1 MIRLEQVSK
10 YYKSNALVA
19 VGMRKVNL
27 EFKIGEFVAVTGES
41 GSGKSTLL
49 NILSG
54 LDTFEEGEFFLFNE
68 PTSHYTIAQW
78 EAYRAAYVGF
88 VFQNY
93 NIIESYT
100 VLQNVLMSLEFQGY
114 EEENR
119 KQRALEIIDRVGLSH
134 RVNHKASKLSGG
146 EKQRTVI
153 ARALAKDCPAIFCDE
168 PTGNLDSKTGEEII
182 QLLHE
187 ISQEK
192 LVVLVTHHFAEV
204 EKYATRRIKMS
215 DGEIIE
221 DIKLLPLEIKAEA
234 KPVEQKKIDFKTTT
248 RISIRNLFAAPKR
261 FIFMLLLQVIF
272 VFLAFMIYGTTNSLF
287 HQNSLLPDSIEA
299 SEHQLIIQRLD
310 QAVLSDDEVLMFRNN
325 RYVKDVNEYE
335 TITSLFVS
343 IGRTRIFTER
353 TGVLKESDILE
364 GRFPEN
370 INEIMISEDLEIYLN
385 AQIGETLTLRTIAFE
400 PFEFEVV
407 GISSRVSKSV
417 YFHDDFFTYPDYIF
431 KSLVNKVTIQLL
443 DTFED
448 EERDNLYR
456 SYYVDSDLEAGN
468 VVAYI
473 NYPGMGSRSSILK
486 MITGYNQEIEIDVT
500 ASLIFS
506 ESSMDIFMSEDLY
519 EQMVEEFT
527 SLEHRYRIV
536 LNVYDRY
543 DGTRLKNSIDQNE
556 YIVYYEALTQNQDYS
571 SFGYVLTVGSYLM
584 VFFVGLLMLMLLRV
598 VFKNMVATR
607 RKDFAIYR
615 SIGASKRFLG
625 RLIFLEQSLQIL
637 IGSILTIIFGLIL
650 VLFVP
655 TVQNSLRYIEAIDVI
670 IVFLVF
676 SYMTIITPIK
686 FNQSIYEISVI
697 ETLSKSAEV

>member
-68 PTSHYTIAQW
+68 PTSHFTIAQW

-114 EEENR
+114 AEENR

-153 ARALAKDCPAIFCDE
+153 ARALAKDCPAILCDE

-187 ISQEK
+187 ISSEK

-215 DGEIIE
+215 DGEVIE
-221 DIKLLPLEIKAEA
+221 DIKLLPKEIIDEA
-234 KPVEQKKIDFKTTT
+234 KPVEQKKIDFKTTAG
-248 RISIRNLFAAPKR
+248 IAIRNLFAAPKK

-310 QAVLSDDEVLMFRNN
+310 QEALSDEEILMFRNN
-325 RYVKDVNEYE
+325 RYVKEVNEYE

-364 GRFPEN
+364 GRFPQN

-385 AQIGETLTLRTIAFE
+385 AEIGETLTLRTVAFE
-400 PFEFEVV
+400 PFEFIVV

-417 YFHDDFFTYPDYIF
+417 YFHDDFFTNPDYVF
-431 KSLVNKVTIQLL
+431 KSIVNKVTMQLI

-448 EERDNLYR
+448 EERENLYR
-456 SYYVDSDLEAGN
+456 SYYVDPELEAGH

-486 MITGYNQEIEIDVT
+486 MITGYDQEKEIDIT
-500 ASLIFS
+500 ASFIFS
-506 ESSMDIFMSEDLY
+506 EASMDIFMSEDLY
-519 EQMVEEFT
+519 DQMVEEFT
-527 SLEHRYRIV
+527 SLDYRYRII

-543 DGTRLKNSIDQNE
+543 DGTRLKNSIDQDE

-584 VFFVGLLMLMLLRV
+584 IFFVGLLMLMLLRV

-625 RLIFLEQSLQIL
+625 RLIFLEQSLQII
-637 IGSILTIIFGLIL
+637 IGSMLTILFGLIL

-655 TVQNSLRYIEAIDVI
+655 TVQNSLRYIEAIDII

>member
-19 VGMRKVNL
+19 VGMRKVSL

-54 LDTFEEGEFFLFNE
+54 LDTFEEGEFFLFSE

-78 EAYRAAYVGF
+78 ESYRAAYVGF

-100 VLQNVLMSLEFQGY
+100 VLQNILMSLEFQGY
-114 EEENR
+114 EEKDR
-119 KQRALEIIDRVGLSH
+119 KNRALEIIERVGLSH
-134 RVNHKASKLSGG
+134 RVHHKASKLSGG

-153 ARALAKDCPAIFCDE
+153 ARALAKDCPAILCDE

-182 QLLHE
+182 KLLHE
-187 ISQEK
+187 VSKDK

-215 DGEIIE
+215 DGEVIE
-221 DIKLLPLEIKAEA
+221 DIQLIQKDTKNEA
-234 KPVEQKKIDFKTTT
+234 KPVEQKRINFKTTAQ
-248 RISIRNLFAAPKR
+248 IAIRNLFAAPKK
-261 FIFMLLLQVIF
+261 FIFMLLLQAIF

-310 QAVLSDDEVLMFRNN
+310 QQALSDQEVQMFRAN
-325 RYVKDVNEYE
+325 RYVKEINEFE

-343 IGRTRIFTER
+343 IGRTRIFSER
-353 TGVLKESDILE
+353 TQVLKQSDIFE
-364 GRFPEN
+364 GRFPQN
-370 INEIMISEDLEIYLN
+370 INEIMISEDLKIYLD
-385 AQIGETLTLRTIAFE
+385 AKIGDPLTLRTIGFE
-400 PFEFEVV
+400 PFEFTVV
-407 GISSRVSKSV
+407 GISSKVSKSV
-417 YFHDDFFTYPDYIF
+417 YFHDDFFINPDFVF
-431 KSLVNKVTIQLL
+431 KSIVNKTTIQLI

-448 EERDNLYR
+448 LDRDNLYR
-456 SYYVDSDLEAGN
+456 NYFVDSNLGSGE

-473 NYPGMGSRSSILK
+473 SYPGQGSRSSILK
-486 MITGYNQEIEIDVT
+486 MITGYNQEKEIAVN
-500 ASLIFS
+500 ASYIFS
-506 ESSMDIFMSEDLY
+506 ESSMSIFLSEDLY
-519 EQMVEEFT
+519 QEMVTEFT
-527 SLEHRYRIV
+527 SLDHRYRIV
-536 LNVYDRY
+536 LNVYDRF

-556 YIVYYEALTQNQDYS
+556 YIVYYEALTQNMDYS

-584 VFFVGLLMLMLLRV
+584 IFFVGLLMLMLLRV

-625 RLIFLEQSLQIL
+625 RLIFLEQTLQII
-637 IGSILTIIFGLIL
+637 IGTLLTL
-650 VLFVP
+650 VLGLFLVLLIP
-655 TVQNSLRYIEAIDVI
+655 TVQNSLRYIEAIDII
-670 IVFLVF
+670 IVFFVF

>member
-1 MIRLEQVSK
+1 MIKLEQVSK

-27 EFKIGEFVAVTGES
+27 EFKIGEFVAITGES

-114 EEENR
+114 EEDKR
-119 KQRALEIIDRVGLSH
+119 KERALEIIDRVGLSH
-134 RVNHKASKLSGG
+134 RIHHKASKLSGG

-153 ARALAKDCPAIFCDE
+153 ARALAKDCPAILCDE

-182 QLLHE
+182 KLLHE
-187 ISQEK
+187 ISTDK
-192 LVVLVTHHFAEV
+192 LVVMVTHHFAEV

-215 DGEIIE
+215 DGEVIE
-221 DIKLLPLEIKAEA
+221 DIKLLPKEIKSEA
-234 KPVEQKKIDFKTTT
+234 KPVEQKRIDFKTTT
-248 RISIRNLFAAPKR
+248 GIAIRNLFAAPKK

-310 QAVLSDDEVLMFRNN
+310 QKALTDEEILMFKNN
-325 RYVKDVNEYE
+325 RYVKEVNEYE

-353 TGVLKESDILE
+353 TAVLKESDILE

-370 INEIMISEDLEIYLN
+370 INEVMISEDLEIYLN
-385 AQIGETLTLRTIAFE
+385 AEIGQTLTLRTIGFE
-400 PFEFEVV
+400 PFQFTLV

-417 YFHDDFFTYPDYIF
+417 YFHDDFFVNSDFVF
-431 KSLVNKVTIQLL
+431 KSIVNKVTMQLL
-443 DTFED
+443 DTFESED
-448 EERDNLYR
+448 RVNLYR
-456 SYYVDSDLEAGN
+456 NYIVDSNLSSGN

-473 NYPGMGSRSSILK
+473 NYPGMGSRATILK
-486 MITGYNQEIEIDVT
+486 MVTGYEQEKEINVT
-500 ASLIFS
+500 ASFIFS
-506 ESSMDIFMSEDLY
+506 ESSMDIFLSEDLY

-527 SLEHRYRIV
+527 SLDHRYRIV

-543 DGTRLKNSIDQNE
+543 DGTRLKNSIDQSQ

-584 VFFVGLLMLMLLRV
+584 IFFVGLLMLMLLRV

-625 RLIFLEQSLQIL
+625 RLIFLEQSLQII
-637 IGSILTIIFGLIL
+637 IGSILTLLFGLIL

-655 TVQNSLRYIEAIDVI
+655 TVQNSLRYIETIDILV
-670 IVFLVF
+670 VFFVF

>member
-27 EFKIGEFVAVTGES
+27 EFKIGEFVAITGES

-114 EEENR
+114 EEDKR
-119 KQRALEIIDRVGLSH
+119 KERALEIIDRVGLSH
-134 RVNHKASKLSGG
+134 RIHHKASKLSGG

-153 ARALAKDCPAIFCDE
+153 ARALAKDCPAILCDE

-182 QLLHE
+182 KLLHE
-187 ISQEK
+187 ISTDK
-192 LVVLVTHHFAEV
+192 LVVMVTHHFAEV

-215 DGEIIE
+215 DGEVIE
-221 DIKLLPLEIKAEA
+221 DIKLLPKDIKSEA
-234 KPVEQKKIDFKTTT
+234 KPVEQKRIDFKTTT
-248 RISIRNLFAAPKR
+248 GIAIRNLFAAPKK

-310 QAVLSDDEVLMFRNN
+310 QKALTDEEILMFRNN
-325 RYVKDVNEYE
+325 RYVKEVNEYE

-353 TGVLKESDILE
+353 TAVLKESDILE

-370 INEIMISEDLEIYLN
+370 INEVMISEDLEIYLN
-385 AQIGETLTLRTIAFE
+385 AEIGQTLTLRTIGFE
-400 PFEFEVV
+400 PFQFTLV

-417 YFHDDFFTYPDYIF
+417 YFHDDFFVNSDFIF
-431 KSLVNKVTIQLL
+431 KSIVNKVTMQLL
-443 DTFED
+443 DTFES
-448 EERDNLYR
+448 ENRVNLYR
-456 SYYVDSDLEAGN
+456 NYIVDSNLDSGN

-473 NYPGMGSRSSILK
+473 NYPGMGSRATILK
-486 MITGYNQEIEIDVT
+486 MVTGYEQEKEINVT
-500 ASLIFS
+500 ASFIFS
-506 ESSMDIFMSEDLY
+506 ESSMDIFLSEDLY
-519 EQMVEEFT
+519 DQMVEEFT
-527 SLEHRYRIV
+527 SLDYRYRIV

-543 DGTRLKNSIDQNE
+543 DGTRLKNSIDQSQ

-584 VFFVGLLMLMLLRV
+584 IFFVGLLMLMLLRV

-625 RLIFLEQSLQIL
+625 RLIFLEQSLQII
-637 IGSILTIIFGLIL
+637 IGSILTLLFGLIL

-655 TVQNSLRYIEAIDVI
+655 TVQNSLRYIETIDILV
-670 IVFLVF
+670 VFFVF

>member
-114 EEENR
+114 AEENR

-153 ARALAKDCPAIFCDE
+153 ARALAKDCPAILCDE

-182 QLLHE
+182 KLLHE
-187 ISQEK
+187 ISEDK

-215 DGEIIE
+215 DGEVIE
-221 DIKLLPLEIKAEA
+221 DIKLLPKEIKSEA
-234 KPVEQKKIDFKTTT
+234 KPVDQKRIDFKTTT
-248 RISIRNLFAAPKR
+248 GIAIRNLFAAPKK

-310 QAVLSDDEVLMFRNN
+310 QEALSDEEILMFRNN
-325 RYVKDVNEYE
+325 RYVKEINEYE
-335 TITSLFVS
+335 TITNLFVS
-343 IGRTRIFTER
+343 IGRTRVFTER
-353 TGVLKESDILE
+353 TAVLKESDVLE

-385 AQIGETLTLRTIAFE
+385 AEIGQTLTLRTVSFE
-400 PFEFEVV
+400 PFEFIVV

-417 YFHDDFFTYPDYIF
+417 YFHDDFFTNPDFVF
-431 KSLVNKVTIQLL
+431 KSVVNKVTMQLL

-448 EERDNLYR
+448 EERENLYR
-456 SYYVDSDLEAGN
+456 SYFVDSDLEVGH

-486 MITGYNQEIEIDVT
+486 MVTGYNQEKEIDVT
-500 ASLIFS
+500 ASFIFS
-506 ESSMDIFMSEDLY
+506 ESFMDVYLSQDLY
-519 EQMVEEFT
+519 DQMVEEFT
-527 SLEHRYRIV
+527 SLDYRYRIV

-543 DGTRLKNSIDQNE
+543 DGTRLKNSIDQDE

-584 VFFVGLLMLMLLRV
+584 IFFVGLLMLMLLRV

-637 IGSILTIIFGLIL
+637 IGSLLTILLGIIL
-650 VLFVP
+650 VIFVP
-655 TVQNSLRYIEAIDVI
+655 TVQNSLRYIEAIDII

-676 SYMTIITPIK
+676 SYMTIITPLK

>member
-78 EAYRAAYVGF
+78 ESYRAAYVGF

-93 NIIESYT
+93 NIIDSYT

-114 EEENR
+114 PEENR

-134 RVNHKASKLSGG
+134 RINHKASKLSGG

-153 ARALAKDCPAIFCDE
+153 ARALAKDCPAILCDE
-168 PTGNLDSKTGEEII
+168 PTGNLDSKTGQEII
-182 QLLHE
+182 ELLHE
-187 ISQEK
+187 ISEDK

-215 DGEIIE
+215 DGEVIE
-221 DIKLLPLEIKAEA
+221 DIKLLPKETKAEA
-234 KPVEQKKIDFKTTT
+234 KAVDQKKIDFKTTT
-248 RISIRNLFAAPKR
+248 GIAIRNLFAAPKK

-310 QAVLSDDEVLMFRNN
+310 QEALTDEEILMFRNN
-325 RYVKDVNEYE
+325 RYVKEINEFE
-335 TITSLFVS
+335 TITNLFVS
-343 IGRTRIFTER
+343 IGRTRVFTER
-353 TGVLKESDILE
+353 TGVLKESDILD

-385 AQIGETLTLRTIAFE
+385 AELGQTLTLRTIAFE
-400 PFEFEVV
+400 PFEFIVV

-417 YFHDDFFTYPDYIF
+417 YFHDDFFTDPDFLF
-431 KSLVNKVTIQLL
+431 KSLVNKVTMQLL

-448 EERDNLYR
+448 ENRENLYR
-456 SYYVDSDLEAGN
+456 SYYVDEDLEEGHL
-468 VVAYI
+468 VAYI
-473 NYPGMGSRSSILK
+473 NYPGMGSRDSILK
-486 MITGYNQEIEIDVT
+486 MVTGYGQEKEIDVT
-500 ASLIFS
+500 ASFIFS
-506 ESSMDIFMSEDLY
+506 ESSMDIFLSQDLY
-519 EQMVEEFT
+519 DQMVEEFT
-527 SLEHRYRIV
+527 SLDHRYRIV

-543 DGTRLKNSIDQNE
+543 DGTRLKNAIDQDE

-584 VFFVGLLMLMLLRV
+584 IFFVGLLMLMLLRV

-625 RLIFLEQSLQIL
+625 RLIFLEQSLQII
-637 IGSILTIIFGLIL
+637 IGSILTILFGLIL
-650 VLFVP
+650 ILFVP
-655 TVQNSLRYIEAIDVI
+655 TVQNSLRYIEAIDII

-676 SYMTIITPIK
+676 SYMTIITPLK

>member
-68 PTSHYTIAQW
+68 PTSHFTIAQW

-114 EEENR
+114 AEENR

-153 ARALAKDCPAIFCDE
+153 ARALAKDCPAILCDE

-187 ISQEK
+187 ISSEK

-215 DGEIIE
+215 DGEVIE
-221 DIKLLPLEIKAEA
+221 DIKLLPKEIIDEA
-234 KPVEQKKIDFKTTT
+234 KPVEQKKIDFKTTAG
-248 RISIRNLFAAPKR
+248 IAIRNLFAAPKK

-310 QAVLSDDEVLMFRNN
+310 QEALSDEEILMFRNN
-325 RYVKDVNEYE
+325 RYVKEVNEYE

-364 GRFPEN
+364 GRFPQN

-385 AQIGETLTLRTIAFE
+385 AEIGETLTLRTVAFE
-400 PFEFEVV
+400 PFEFIVV

-417 YFHDDFFTYPDYIF
+417 YFHDDFFTNPDYVF
-431 KSLVNKVTIQLL
+431 KSIVNKVTMQLI

-448 EERDNLYR
+448 EERENLYR
-456 SYYVDSDLEAGN
+456 SYYVDPELEAGH

-473 NYPGMGSRSSILK
+473 NYPGMGSRSSMLK
-486 MITGYNQEIEIDVT
+486 MITGYDQEKEIDIT
-500 ASLIFS
+500 ASFIFS
-506 ESSMDIFMSEDLY
+506 EASMDIFMSEDLY
-519 EQMVEEFT
+519 DQMVEEFT
-527 SLEHRYRIV
+527 SLDYRYRII

-543 DGTRLKNSIDQNE
+543 DGTRLKNSIDQDE

-584 VFFVGLLMLMLLRV
+584 IFFVGLLMLMLLRV

-625 RLIFLEQSLQIL
+625 RLIFLEQSLQII
-637 IGSILTIIFGLIL
+637 IGSMLTILFGLIL

-655 TVQNSLRYIEAIDVI
+655 TVQNSLRYIEAIDII

>member
-1 MIRLEQVSK
+1 MIKLEQVSK

-27 EFKIGEFVAVTGES
+27 EFKIGEFVAITGES

-114 EEENR
+114 EENKR
-119 KQRALEIIDRVGLSH
+119 KERALEIIDRVGLSH
-134 RVNHKASKLSGG
+134 RIHHKASKLSGG

-153 ARALAKDCPAIFCDE
+153 ARALAKDCPAILCDE

-182 QLLHE
+182 KLLHE
-187 ISQEK
+187 ISTDK
-192 LVVLVTHHFAEV
+192 LVVMVTHHFAEV

-215 DGEIIE
+215 DGEVIE
-221 DIKLLPLEIKAEA
+221 DIKLLPKEIKSEA
-234 KPVEQKKIDFKTTT
+234 KPVEQKRIDFKTTT
-248 RISIRNLFAAPKR
+248 GIAIRNLFAAPKK

-310 QAVLSDDEVLMFRNN
+310 QKALTDEEILMFKNN
-325 RYVKDVNEYE
+325 RYVKEVNEYE

-353 TGVLKESDILE
+353 TAVLKESDILE

-370 INEIMISEDLEIYLN
+370 INEVMISEDLEIYLN
-385 AQIGETLTLRTIAFE
+385 AEIGQTLTLRTIGFE
-400 PFEFEVV
+400 PFQFTLV

-417 YFHDDFFTYPDYIF
+417 YFHDDFFVNSDFVF
-431 KSLVNKVTIQLL
+431 KSIVNKVTMQLL
-443 DTFED
+443 DTFESED
-448 EERDNLYR
+448 RVNLYR
-456 SYYVDSDLEAGN
+456 NYIVDSNLSSGN

-473 NYPGMGSRSSILK
+473 NYPGMGSRATILK
-486 MITGYNQEIEIDVT
+486 MVTGYEQEKEINVT
-500 ASLIFS
+500 ASFIFS
-506 ESSMDIFMSEDLY
+506 ESSMDIFLSEDLY

-527 SLEHRYRIV
+527 SLDHRYRIV

-543 DGTRLKNSIDQNE
+543 DGTRLKNSIDQSQ

-584 VFFVGLLMLMLLRV
+584 IFFVGLLMLMLLRV

-625 RLIFLEQSLQIL
+625 RLIFLEQSLQII
-637 IGSILTIIFGLIL
+637 IGSILTLLFGLIL

-655 TVQNSLRYIEAIDVI
+655 TVQNSLRYIETIDILV
-670 IVFLVF
+670 VFFVF

>member
-68 PTSHYTIAQW
+68 PTSHFTIAQW

-114 EEENR
+114 AEENR

-153 ARALAKDCPAIFCDE
+153 ARALAKDCPAILCDE

-215 DGEIIE
+215 DGEVIE
-221 DIKLLPLEIKAEA
+221 DIKLIPKEIKDEA
-234 KPVEQKKIDFKTTT
+234 KPVEQKKIDFKTTAG
-248 RISIRNLFAAPKR
+248 IAIRNLFAAPKK

-310 QAVLSDDEVLMFRNN
+310 QEALSDEEILMFRNN
-325 RYVKDVNEYE
+325 RYVKEVNEYE

-353 TGVLKESDILE
+353 TSVLKESDILE
-364 GRFPEN
+364 GRFPQN

-385 AQIGETLTLRTIAFE
+385 AEIGETLTLRTVAFE
-400 PFEFEVV
+400 PFEFIVV

-417 YFHDDFFTYPDYIF
+417 YFHDDFFTNPDYIF
-431 KSLVNKVTIQLL
+431 KSIVNKVTMQLI

-448 EERDNLYR
+448 EERENLYR
-456 SYYVDSDLEAGN
+456 SYYVDPDLESGH
-468 VVAYI
+468 VVAFI
-473 NYPGMGSRSSILK
+473 NYPGMGNRSSILK
-486 MITGYNQEIEIDVT
+486 MVTGYNQEKEIDVT
-500 ASLIFS
+500 VSFIFS
-506 ESSMDIFMSEDLY
+506 EASMDIYMSEDLY
-519 EQMVEEFT
+519 DQMVEEFT
-527 SLEHRYRIV
+527 SLDYRHRIV

-543 DGTRLKNSIDQNE
+543 DGTRLKNLIDQDE

-584 VFFVGLLMLMLLRV
+584 IFFVGLLMLMLLRV

-625 RLIFLEQSLQIL
+625 RLIFLEQSLQII
-637 IGSILTIIFGLIL
+637 IGSLLTILFGLIL

-655 TVQNSLRYIEAIDVI
+655 TVQNSLRYIEAIDII

>member
-1 MIRLEQVSK
+1 MIKLEQVSK

-27 EFKIGEFVAVTGES
+27 EFKIGEFVAITGES

-100 VLQNVLMSLEFQGY
+100 VVQNVLMSLEFQGY
-114 EEENR
+114 EEDKR
-119 KQRALEIIDRVGLSH
+119 KERALEIIDRVGLSH
-134 RVNHKASKLSGG
+134 RIHHKASKLSGG

-153 ARALAKDCPAIFCDE
+153 ARALAKDCPAILCDE

-182 QLLHE
+182 KLLHE
-187 ISQEK
+187 ISTDK
-192 LVVLVTHHFAEV
+192 LVVMVTHHFAEV

-215 DGEIIE
+215 DGEVIE
-221 DIKLLPLEIKAEA
+221 DIKLLPKEIKSEA
-234 KPVEQKKIDFKTTT
+234 KPVEQKRIDFKTTT
-248 RISIRNLFAAPKR
+248 GIAIRNLFAAPKK

-310 QAVLSDDEVLMFRNN
+310 QKALTDEEILMFKNN
-325 RYVKDVNEYE
+325 RYVKEVNEYE

-353 TGVLKESDILE
+353 TAVLKESDILE

-370 INEIMISEDLEIYLN
+370 INEVMISEDLEIYLN
-385 AQIGETLTLRTIAFE
+385 AEIGQTLTLRTIGFE
-400 PFEFEVV
+400 PFQFTLV

-417 YFHDDFFTYPDYIF
+417 YFHDDFFVNSDFVF
-431 KSLVNKVTIQLL
+431 KSIVNKVTMQLL
-443 DTFED
+443 DTFETED
-448 EERDNLYR
+448 RVNLYR
-456 SYYVDSDLEAGN
+456 NYIVDSNLSSGN

-473 NYPGMGSRSSILK
+473 NYPGMGSRATILK
-486 MITGYNQEIEIDVT
+486 MVTGYEQEKEINAT
-500 ASLIFS
+500 ASFIFS
-506 ESSMDIFMSEDLY
+506 ESSMDIFLSEDLY
-519 EQMVEEFT
+519 DQMVEEFT
-527 SLEHRYRIV
+527 SLDHRYRIV

-543 DGTRLKNSIDQNE
+543 DGTRLKNSIDQSQ

-584 VFFVGLLMLMLLRV
+584 IFFVGLLMLMLLRV

-625 RLIFLEQSLQIL
+625 RLIFLEQSLQII
-637 IGSILTIIFGLIL
+637 IGSILTLLFGLIL

-655 TVQNSLRYIEAIDVI
+655 TVQNSLRYIETIDILV
-670 IVFLVF
+670 VFFVF

>member
-114 EEENR
+114 AEENR

-153 ARALAKDCPAIFCDE
+153 ARALAKDCPAILCDE

-182 QLLHE
+182 KLLHE
-187 ISQEK
+187 ISEDK
-192 LVVLVTHHFAEV
+192 LVVLVTHHFTEV

-215 DGEIIE
+215 DGEVIE
-221 DIKLLPLEIKAEA
+221 DIKLLPKEIKSEA
-234 KPVEQKKIDFKTTT
+234 KPVDQKRIDFKTTT
-248 RISIRNLFAAPKR
+248 GIAIRNLFAAPKK

-310 QAVLSDDEVLMFRNN
+310 QEALSDEEILMFRNN
-325 RYVKDVNEYE
+325 RYVKEINEYE
-335 TITSLFVS
+335 TITNLFVS

-385 AQIGETLTLRTIAFE
+385 AEIGQTLTLRTVSFE
-400 PFEFEVV
+400 PFEFILV

-417 YFHDDFFTYPDYIF
+417 YFHDDFFTNPDFVF
-431 KSLVNKVTIQLL
+431 KSVVNKVTMQLL

-448 EERDNLYR
+448 EERENLYR
-456 SYYVDSDLEAGN
+456 SYFVDSDLEAGH

-486 MITGYNQEIEIDVT
+486 MVTGYNQEKEIDVT
-500 ASLIFS
+500 ASFIFS
-506 ESSMDIFMSEDLY
+506 ESFMDVYLSQDLY
-519 EQMVEEFT
+519 DQMVEEFT
-527 SLEHRYRIV
+527 SLDYRYRIV

-543 DGTRLKNSIDQNE
+543 DGTRLKNSIDQDE

-584 VFFVGLLMLMLLRV
+584 IFFVGLLMLMLLRV

-637 IGSILTIIFGLIL
+637 IGSLLTILLGIIL
-650 VLFVP
+650 VIFVP
-655 TVQNSLRYIEAIDVI
+655 TVQNSLRYIEAIDII

-676 SYMTIITPIK
+676 SYMTIITPLK

>member
-19 VGMRKVNL
+19 VGMRKISL
-27 EFKIGEFVAVTGES
+27 EFKIGEFVAITGES

-100 VLQNVLMSLEFQGY
+100 VFQNVLMSLEFQGY
-114 EEENR
+114 DEENR
-119 KQRALEIIDRVGLSH
+119 KERALEIIDRVGLSH
-134 RVNHKASKLSGG
+134 RINHKASKLSGG

-153 ARALAKDCPAIFCDE
+153 ARALAKDCPAILCDE

-182 QLLHE
+182 KLLHE
-187 ISQEK
+187 ISKDK

-215 DGEIIE
+215 DGEVIE
-221 DIKLLPLEIKAEA
+221 DIKLIPSEIKNEN
-234 KPVEQKKIDFKTTT
+234 KPVELKKINFKTTAG
-248 RISIRNLFAAPKR
+248 IAIRNLFAAPKK
-261 FIFMLLLQVIF
+261 FIFMLLLQAVF

-299 SEHQLIIQRLD
+299 SEHQLVIQRLD
-310 QAVLSDDEVLMFRNN
+310 QNLITDEEVAMFREN
-325 RYVKDVNEYE
+325 RYVREINEFE

-353 TGVLKESDILE
+353 TDVLKNSDILD

-370 INEIMISEDLEIYLN
+370 MNEIMISEDLEIYLDV
-385 AQIGETLTLRTIAFE
+385 QLGQTLTLRTVNFQ
-400 PFEFEVV
+400 PYEFVVV
-407 GISSRVSKSV
+407 GVSSRVSKSV
-417 YFHDDFFTYPDYIF
+417 YFHADFFTNPDYIF
-431 KSLVNKVTIQLL
+431 KSIVNKVTMQVL
-443 DTFED
+443 DTFEE
-448 EERDNLYR
+448 EERENLYR
-456 SYYVDSDLEAGN
+456 NYIVDSELGANDIIAF
-468 VVAYI
+468 I
-473 NYPGMGSRSSILK
+473 NYPATGVRSSILK
-486 MITGYNQEIEIDVT
+486 MTTGYNQDKEITVN
-500 ASLIFS
+500 ASYIFS
-506 ESSMDIFMSEDLY
+506 EAAMDIYLSENLY
-519 EQMVEEFT
+519 NQMVEEYT
-527 SLEHRYRIV
+527 SVDHRYRIV

-543 DGTRLKNSIDQNE
+543 DGTRLKNSIDQSE

-571 SFGYVLTVGSYLM
+571 SFGYVLTVASYLM

-625 RLIFLEQSLQIL
+625 RLIFLEQAFQII
-637 IGSILTIIFGLIL
+637 IGSGLTLILGLIL
-650 VLFVP
+650 VLLVP
-655 TVQNSLRYIEAIDVI
+655 TVQNSLRYIEAIDII

>member
-1 MIRLEQVSK
+1 MIKLEQVSK

-27 EFKIGEFVAVTGES
+27 EFKIGEFVAITGES

-114 EEENR
+114 EEDKR
-119 KQRALEIIDRVGLSH
+119 KERALEIIDRVGLSH
-134 RVNHKASKLSGG
+134 RIHHKASKLSGG

-153 ARALAKDCPAIFCDE
+153 ARALAKDCPAILCDE

-182 QLLHE
+182 KLLHE
-187 ISQEK
+187 ISADK
-192 LVVLVTHHFAEV
+192 LVVMVTHHFAEV

-215 DGEIIE
+215 DGEVIE
-221 DIKLLPLEIKAEA
+221 DIKLLPKEIKSEA
-234 KPVEQKKIDFKTTT
+234 KPVEQKRIDFKTTT
-248 RISIRNLFAAPKR
+248 GIAIRNLFAAPKK

-310 QAVLSDDEVLMFRNN
+310 QEALTDEEILMFRNN
-325 RYVKDVNEYE
+325 RYVKEVNEYE

-353 TGVLKESDILE
+353 TAVLKESDILE

-370 INEIMISEDLEIYLN
+370 INEVMISEDLEIYLN
-385 AQIGETLTLRTIAFE
+385 AEIGQTLTLRTIGFE
-400 PFEFEVV
+400 PFQFTLV

-417 YFHDDFFTYPDYIF
+417 YFHDDFFVNSDFVF
-431 KSLVNKVTIQLL
+431 KSIVNKVTMQLL
-443 DTFED
+443 DTFES
-448 EERDNLYR
+448 ENRVNLYR
-456 SYYVDSDLEAGN
+456 NYIVDSNLDSGN
-468 VVAYI
+468 VIAYI
-473 NYPGMGSRSSILK
+473 NYPGMGSRATILK
-486 MITGYNQEIEIDVT
+486 MVTGYEQEKEINVT
-500 ASLIFS
+500 ASFIFS
-506 ESSMDIFMSEDLY
+506 ESSMDIFLSEDLY
-519 EQMVEEFT
+519 DQMVEEFT
-527 SLEHRYRIV
+527 SLDHRYRIV

-543 DGTRLKNSIDQNE
+543 DGTRLKNSIDQSQ

-584 VFFVGLLMLMLLRV
+584 IFFVGLLMLMLLRV

-625 RLIFLEQSLQIL
+625 RLIFLEQSLQII
-637 IGSILTIIFGLIL
+637 IGTILTLLFGLIL

-655 TVQNSLRYIEAIDVI
+655 TVQNSLRYIETIDILV
-670 IVFLVF
+670 VFFVF

>member
-114 EEENR
+114 AEENR

-153 ARALAKDCPAIFCDE
+153 ARALAKDCPAILCDE

-182 QLLHE
+182 KLLHE
-187 ISQEK
+187 ISEDK

-215 DGEIIE
+215 DGEVIE
-221 DIKLLPLEIKAEA
+221 DIKLLPKEIKSEA
-234 KPVEQKKIDFKTTT
+234 KPVDQKRIDFKTTT
-248 RISIRNLFAAPKR
+248 GIAIRNLFAAPKK

-310 QAVLSDDEVLMFRNN
+310 QEALSDEEILMFRNN
-325 RYVKDVNEYE
+325 RYVKEINEYE
-335 TITSLFVS
+335 KITNLFVS
-343 IGRTRIFTER
+343 IGRTRVFTER
-353 TGVLKESDILE
+353 TAVLKESDVLE

-385 AQIGETLTLRTIAFE
+385 AEIGQTLTLRTVSFE
-400 PFEFEVV
+400 PFEFIVV

-417 YFHDDFFTYPDYIF
+417 YFHDDFFTNPDFVF
-431 KSLVNKVTIQLL
+431 KSVVNKVTMQLL

-448 EERDNLYR
+448 EERENLYR
-456 SYYVDSDLEAGN
+456 SYFVDSDLEVGH

-486 MITGYNQEIEIDVT
+486 MVTGYNQEKEIDVT
-500 ASLIFS
+500 ASFIFS
-506 ESSMDIFMSEDLY
+506 ESFMDVYLSQDLY
-519 EQMVEEFT
+519 DQMVEEFT
-527 SLEHRYRIV
+527 SLDYRYRIV

-543 DGTRLKNSIDQNE
+543 DGTRLKNSIDQDE

-584 VFFVGLLMLMLLRV
+584 IFFVGLLMLMLLRV

-637 IGSILTIIFGLIL
+637 IGSLLTILLGIIL
-650 VLFVP
+650 VIFVP
-655 TVQNSLRYIEAIDVI
+655 TVQNSLRYIEAIDII

-676 SYMTIITPIK
+676 SYMTIITPLK

>member
-1 MIRLEQVSK
+1 MIKLEQVSK

-27 EFKIGEFVAVTGES
+27 EFKIGEFVAITGES

-114 EEENR
+114 EEDKR
-119 KQRALEIIDRVGLSH
+119 KERALEIIDRVGLSH
-134 RVNHKASKLSGG
+134 RIHHKASKLSGG

-153 ARALAKDCPAIFCDE
+153 ARALAKDCPAILCDE

-182 QLLHE
+182 KLLHE
-187 ISQEK
+187 ISTDK
-192 LVVLVTHHFAEV
+192 LVVMVTHHFAEV

-215 DGEIIE
+215 DGEVIE
-221 DIKLLPLEIKAEA
+221 DIKLLPKEIKSEA
-234 KPVEQKKIDFKTTT
+234 KPVEQKRIDFKTTT
-248 RISIRNLFAAPKR
+248 GIAIRNLFAAPKK

-310 QAVLSDDEVLMFRNN
+310 QKALTDEEILMFKNN
-325 RYVKDVNEYE
+325 RYVKEVNEYE

-353 TGVLKESDILE
+353 TAVLKESDILE

-370 INEIMISEDLEIYLN
+370 INEVIISEDLEIYLN
-385 AQIGETLTLRTIAFE
+385 AEIGQTLTLRTIGFE
-400 PFEFEVV
+400 PFQFTLV

-417 YFHDDFFTYPDYIF
+417 YFHDDFFVNPDFVF
-431 KSLVNKVTIQLL
+431 KSIVNKVTMQLL
-443 DTFED
+443 DTFES
-448 EERDNLYR
+448 EERVNLYR
-456 SYYVDSDLEAGN
+456 NYIVDSNLDSGN
-468 VVAYI
+468 IVAYI
-473 NYPGMGSRSSILK
+473 NYPGMGSRATILK
-486 MITGYNQEIEIDVT
+486 MVTGYEQEKEINVT
-500 ASLIFS
+500 ASFIFS
-506 ESSMDIFMSEDLY
+506 ESSMDIFLSEDLY

-527 SLEHRYRIV
+527 SLDHRYRIV

-543 DGTRLKNSIDQNE
+543 DGTRLKNSIDQSQ

-584 VFFVGLLMLMLLRV
+584 IFFVGLLMLMLLRV

-625 RLIFLEQSLQIL
+625 RLIFLEQSLQII
-637 IGSILTIIFGLIL
+637 IGSILTLLFGLIL

-655 TVQNSLRYIEAIDVI
+655 TVQNSLRYIETIDI
-670 IVFLVF
+670 LIVFFVF